1 MKILLVSFYF
11 YPELGAAPSRITNM
25 VDGLKSL
32 GHEVDV
38 LTALP
43 NYPKG
48 KIFEGYRGLI
58 YKKDEYKGSKVFR
71 YWTYAS
77 TSKNPVLRGLSMLS
91 YATIM
96 WLFAFKRKT
105 IKGYDRVIIQCPPIP
120 VGSSAIRLFRKL
132 YNKTTILNISDLW
145 PLSVVEIGAM
155 VPGSKIHKAF
165 CALEKFN
172 YANASAIIGQSNEI
186 LEHTAG
192 FQPQTPKFLYRNLQM
207 YEIAEPK
214 TKQSKP
220 LRIVYAG
227 LLGVAQD
234 ILGIIKN
241 IDFKKLSVEF
251 HIYGGGNQVED
262 IEREIAQ
269 GDKNVFYHGFVDK
282 SEIAKVLSQYDAS
295 LIPLAVRI
303 KGAVPS
309 KIFDI
314 LPLGLPI
321 VFCGGGEGA
330 KIIEQHELGYTSA
343 PGDYKELEKNIVRLK
358 GLSEEEYAKMS
369 ERCISVSKKEFDFN
383 KQLKSL
389 NDFLLSLN

>member
-105 IKGYDRVIIQCPPIP
+105 IKGYDRVIIQCPPLP